1 LNIENYHSENVNF
14 AQVKI
19 QDKRYKNQVE
29 MINHVVLFKLKDYSE
44 VEKPLVLAE
53 MKSLLEGLKGKIDEL
68 KYIEVGVNYEL
79 NSESFDMVLI
89 SHFDTI
95 EDLDKYRVHP
105 EHQKVVKRFAETTQD
120 RAAVDFEF

>member
-1 LNIENYHSENVNF
+1 
-14 AQVKI
+14 
-19 QDKRYKNQVE
+19 

-44 VEKPLVLAE
+44 AERQMIIAE

-68 KYIEVGVNYEL
+68 IYIEVGVNYEL
-79 NSESFDMVLI
+79 NLKSYDLALL
-89 SHFDTI
+89 SHFNSI

-105 EHQKVVKRFAETTQD
+105 EHKKVLARFSELRLD

>member
-1 LNIENYHSENVNF
+1 
-14 AQVKI
+14 
-19 QDKRYKNQVE
+19 

-44 VEKPLVLAE
+44 AERQMIIAE

-68 KYIEVGVNYEL
+68 IYIEVSVNYEL
-79 NSESFDMVLI
+79 NLKSYDLALL
-89 SHFDTI
+89 SHFNSI

-105 EHQKVVKRFAETTQD
+105 EHKKVLARFSELRLD